1 MKLIR
6 TELDLDSGVKIMGVL
21 NVTPDS
27 FSDGGKYIELN
38 AAIDRAFELE
48 QEGADII
55 DIGGESTRPGSE
67 SISLNEELNRVLPV
81 IEALNNKL
89 RIPISIDTTR
99 SEVAAAAIDAGAEI
113 INDISGLRFD
123 PTLADIAREKGGALI
138 VMHSRGTP
146 KDMQKLPFADNI
158 IEEVI
163 STLNNSVNTAVQHGL
178 PKEKIIVDPGIGFG
192 KSPEQNLQLINKLDY
207 IKSELKLPVLLGPS
221 RKSFIKMIL
230 EKRMNY
236 DATNDSRIRLAGT
249 SAAVVIGVLRGA
261 NIIRVHDVL
270 EMKAVV
276 SLSESILR

>member
-192 KSPEQNLQLINKLDY
+192 KSPEQNLQLINKLGY